1 MSAFR
6 RRGFTLIELLVVIAI
21 IAILIALLLP
31 AVQQAREAAR
41 RTQCRNNLKQLGL
54 ALHNYHDIAE
64 VLPYAGIGYSWT
76 SSNAGLPTGFQ
87 QNPRGLNQNGLV
99 MLLPGLDQAPL
110 YNSFNLNETMTNYPG
125 HAYSWPG
132 TLAGNAITNGNA
144 VLAGTRLAAF
154 TCPSDAG
161 SPTIAGTSTTYGI
174 GTGYSGPDPRKTSYE
189 FSTAASLVTRA
200 WATDSPTARRPFG
213 EGSHTRLTDI
223 KDGTSNTCA
232 MAEATFEVY
241 NGTRSAWA
249 YRDWV
254 HTGVNIAAT
263 QINSWYYSSAPTA
276 TIPGRLGSWER
287 AGSTH
292 TGGMHI
298 LLCDGSVRFLGEN
311 TDISTV
317 LTRLSLMSDGA
328 VLGEF

>member
-1 MSAFR
+1 MPSLR

-64 VLPYAGIGYSWT
+64 VLPYAGIGYTWT
-76 SSNAGLPTGFQ
+76 SANGGLPTGFQ

-110 YNSFNLNETMTNYPG
+110 YNSFNFNETISNYPG
-125 HAYSWPG
+125 HAYAWPG
-132 TLAGNAITNGNA
+132 TLSGSAITNGNGA
-144 VLAGTRLAAF
+144 LAGTRLAAF
-154 TCPSDAG
+154 TCPSDSG
-161 SPTIAGTSTTYGI
+161 IPTISGTSGTYGI
-174 GTGYSGPDPRKTSYE
+174 GAGYSGPDPRKTSYE
-189 FSTAASLVTRA
+189 FSTGASLTTRA
-200 WATDSPTARRPFG
+200 WATESPSVRRPFG

-232 MAEATFEVY
+232 MAEATLDVY

-249 YRDWV
+249 YRAWV

-263 QINSWYYSSAPTA
+263 QINNWYYASAPSTV
-276 TIPGRLGSWER
+276 PGRLGSWER
-287 AGSTH
+287 AGSQH

-298 LLCDGSVRFLGEN
+298 LLCDGSVRFLSEN

-317 LTRLSLMSDGA
+317 LTRLSLMSDGN